1 MPSGSLYL
9 VDALSIIYQVFHAIP
24 GMTSPSGLPTN
35 AVFGFVRDLMF
46 LRRKKPDYL
55 VCAFDRPEPTFRSD
69 LYPDYK
75 AHREPVP
82 DDLVAQLPLIERAV
96 AALNIPVVSH
106 PKYEADDV
114 LATLARAA
122 SKRGLDVYLCTSDKD
137 CRQLIDDHIRLY
149 NLRKRQEFGRAEL
162 LADWGV
168 TPEQVVDL
176 QSLVGD
182 PVDNVPGVPGVGVKT
197 AAKLLQEFGTLDN
210 LLANVD
216 KVAGAKRQ
224 ENLRAAK
231 EVVDLSRS
239 LVRLADDVPVPL
251 EWDVWKLHDIDAP
264 KMLELCRELGLRT
277 LANEIREGAVS
288 AGPAQA
294 TLFPDDAE
302 AFPFG
307 ANAPASGRRE
317 PADEGDQPAHAG
329 RSPVSAETAPTA
341 AVPWFQ
347 DYHLVD
353 TPEKFEAF
361 YRRLVEQQRFAF
373 DLETTSLSPLQA
385 AIVGLAFSWEPG
397 EAYYLAVRGP
407 EGSPLLDPD
416 ATLERLKPI
425 FEDPKIA
432 KLNQN
437 IKYDLLVLRGKGIE
451 VQGVSGDPMVADYLL
466 HSGERS
472 HNLEELA
479 RRYLNHPVIPIEDLI
494 GKKSKKQPQL
504 RMDQVPVERV
514 ATYSGEDADAAWR
527 LALHL
532 ESELT
537 TAVAA
542 PQAVRRGGNPTSRGA
557 GRARVQRH
565 PPRRTGAEAAERGH
579 GPPAGDDR
587 KRDLRAGR
595 PSVQHR
601 LAAAAAQGPL

>member
-35 AVFGFVRDLMF
+35 AVFGFVRDLLF

-137 CRQLIDDHIRLY
+137 CRQLIDDHVRLY

-162 LADWGV
+162 LDDWGV
-168 TPEQVVDL
+168 APEQVVDL
-176 QSLVGD
+176 QALVGD

-216 KVAGAKRQ
+216 RVAGAKRQ

-231 EVVDLSRS
+231 DVIDMSRR

-251 EWDVWKLHDIDAP
+251 EWDAWQLRDIDAP
-264 KMLELCRELGLRT
+264 KMLELCREFGLRT
-277 LANEIREGAVS
+277 LANEIRERADS
-288 AGPAQA
+288 AGPVQA
-294 TLFPDDAE
+294 GLFPDGEE

-307 ANAPASGRRE
+307 ANA
-317 PADEGDQPAHAG
+317 
-329 RSPVSAETAPTA
+329 
-341 AVPWFQ
+341 
-347 DYHLVD
+347 
-353 TPEKFEAF
+353 
-361 YRRLVEQQRFAF
+361 
-373 DLETTSLSPLQA
+373 
-385 AIVGLAFSWEPG
+385 
-397 EAYYLAVRGP
+397 
-407 EGSPLLDPD
+407 
-416 ATLERLKPI
+416 
-425 FEDPKIA
+425 
-432 KLNQN
+432 
-437 IKYDLLVLRGKGIE
+437 
-451 VQGVSGDPMVADYLL
+451 
-466 HSGERS
+466 GER
-472 HNLEELA
+472 
-479 RRYLNHPVIPIEDLI
+479 
-494 GKKSKKQPQL
+494 
-504 RMDQVPVERV
+504 
-514 ATYSGEDADAAWR
+514 
-527 LALHL
+527 
-532 ESELT
+532 
-537 TAVAA
+537 
-542 PQAVRRGGNPTSRGA
+542 
-557 GRARVQRH
+557 
-565 PPRRTGAEAAERGH
+565 
-579 GPPAGDDR
+579 PA
-587 KRDLRAGR
+587 
-595 PSVQHR
+595 
-601 LAAAAAQGPL
+601 